1 MPSSLV
7 RTFFSG
13 LLGLSVVFV
22 DFVLEAGEYG
32 IVLVVSRQ
40 AFGDL
45 PLALR
50 Y

>member
-1 MPSSLV
+1 V
-7 RTFFSG
+7 RTFLPD
-13 LLGLSVVFV
+13 LLGLSIVFV

-32 IVLVVSRQ
+32 IVLIVSRQ

-45 PLALR
+45 PLALS